1 MKYVALLGRVLFAL
15 IFVRYSFGLFSKD
28 PAGYAAGH
36 GVPLAS
42 ILVPIAGILAL
53 LGGLSV
59 ASGYKARWGAWFL
72 VAFLVPVTLMMHN
85 FWTVKDPMEASMQ
98 EGMFLKNLSM
108 LGGAFLVAYF
118 GAGPASVDSWLEGR
132 SSQGRQ

>member
-85 FWTVKDPMEASMQ
+85 FWTVKDPMEASIRRAC
-98 EGMFLKNLSM
+98 S
-108 LGGAFLVAYF
+108 
-118 GAGPASVDSWLEGR
+118 
-132 SSQGRQ
+132 